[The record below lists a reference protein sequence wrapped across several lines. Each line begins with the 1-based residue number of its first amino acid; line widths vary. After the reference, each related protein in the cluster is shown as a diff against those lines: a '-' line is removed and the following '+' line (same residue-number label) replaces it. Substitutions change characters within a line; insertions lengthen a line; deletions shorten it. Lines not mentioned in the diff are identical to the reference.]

1 MHTVTPSWDIGR
13 PQPAFTELAEAGLWR
28 GRLLDIRC
36 GTAEHVLLASSSPR
50 IAGSSSHLSAD
61 TLARMGDI
69 RIYHN
74 PACKHSRGALEIL
87 EQRAPDAEVV
97 LYLETPP
104 SSAELERLIELLEE
118 PPADLVRKDQR
129 FAELGLVESDYQT
142 PEQVVAVLVKH
153 PELMQRPIIV
163 KNDRAVLARPSE
175 KVLTL
180 LEG

>member
-1 MHTVTPSWDIGR
+1 MS
-13 PQPAFTELAEAGLWR
+13 
-28 GRLLDIRC
+28 
-36 GTAEHVLLASSSPR
+36 
-50 IAGSSSHLSAD
+50 
-61 TLARMGDI
+61 DI

-74 PACKHSRGALEIL
+74 PACSHSRGALQIL
-87 EQRAPDAEVV
+87 EEGPADVEVV

-104 SSAELERLIELLEE
+104 SKAELERFLDLLED
-118 PPADLVRKDQR
+118 PPADLVRKDKR

-142 PEQVVAVLVKH
+142 PKQVVGVLLNH

-180 LEG
+180 LES

>member
-1 MHTVTPSWDIGR
+1 
-13 PQPAFTELAEAGLWR
+13 
-28 GRLLDIRC
+28 
-36 GTAEHVLLASSSPR
+36 
-50 IAGSSSHLSAD
+50 
-61 TLARMGDI
+61 MGDI

-87 EQRAPDAEVV
+87 EQRAPEAEVV

-104 SSAELERLIELLEE
+104 SGAELERLIDLLED
-118 PPADLVRKDQR
+118 PPADLVRKDRR
-129 FAELGLVESDYQT
+129 FAELGLAESDYQT

-163 KNDRAVLARPSE
+163 KDNRAVLARPSE